1 MKNFK
6 STTAILAF
14 IMVVNALSYG
24 IIIPL
29 LYPYA
34 EKFGITPVGLTLLVT
49 CFSIAQFLATPV
61 LGRLS
66 DRFGRRPVLILCL
79 LGTSISL
86 GVFALAQSI
95 AMIFIARMIDGVTG
109 GNISVAQAIISDSA
123 KGEDRTKAFGM
134 LGAAFGFGFLFG
146 PAIGGIL
153 GRYGMTL
160 PFWFAAV
167 LALVAV
173 VLSFLFLPETLKPEL
188 RDVQT
193 KQHEPLFNFHTL
205 FKALFEPYTGIVL
218 TISLISVTALNAFF
232 IGFQT
237 FTNDVLKLSPLEIG
251 AFFTCFGLV
260 GILMQMF
267 AIGPV
272 LKRFKSKKAIL
283 QFSLLASMVG
293 MGLAFFAYSAWLFF
307 AATMVFAILGAFRD
321 PLISALLSERT
332 KAEDQGGIMG
342 INQAY
347 VALGQI
353 LGPLSAGVVI
363 GLSVHYVF
371 LVAAGFL
378 LLSVLATKWLGV
390 HHKPVD
396 L

>member
-1 MKNFK
+1 MKK
-6 STTAILAF
+6 LQSTTAILSF

-49 CFSIAQFLATPV
+49 CFSIAQFFATPI

-66 DRFGRRPVLILCL
+66 DRFGRKPILILCL

-86 GVFALAQSI
+86 GVFALAQSL
-95 AMIFIARMIDGVTG
+95 AMIFIARIIDGITG

-123 KGEDRTKAFGM
+123 KGEDRTKSFGM

-160 PFWFAAV
+160 PFWFAAA
-167 LALVAV
+167 LALIAV
-173 VLSFLFLPETLKPEL
+173 VVSALFLPETLKPAL

-193 KQHEPLFNFHTL
+193 QKHEPLFKFRSL
-205 FKALFEPYTGIVL
+205 WQALFQPYTGIVL
-218 TISLISVTALNAFF
+218 TISLISITALNAFF

-237 FTNDVLKLSPLEIG
+237 YTNDVLNLTPLQIG
-251 AFFTCFGLV
+251 AFFSAFGLV
-260 GILMQMF
+260 GILMQVF

-272 LKRFKSKKAIL
+272 LKKFKSKKTIL
-283 QFSLLASMVG
+283 RFSLFASMVG
-293 MGLAFFAYSAWLFF
+293 MMLAFLSNSAWMFF
-307 AATMVFAILGAFRD
+307 GSTMVFAILGAFRD
-321 PLISALLSERT
+321 PIISALLSERT

-347 VALGQI
+347 MSLGQI
-353 LGPLSAGVVI
+353 FGPLAAGVVI

-378 LLSVLATKWLGV
+378 LLSVIATKWLSV
-390 HHKPVD
+390 HDKPLD